1 MKIRKED
8 TVLVVSGK
16 DKGKKSKVRRVLPDE
31 NKVIVEGVAMM
42 KRHTKAGRGK
52 VKQGGIVDMEAAIDI
67 SKVMLICKRCDK
79 PTRVGFHTV
88 EDGKKVRFCHSC
100 NEVIE

>member
-1 MKIRKED
+1 MKIRKDD
-8 TVLVVSGK
+8 TVLVISGK
-16 DKGKKSKVRRVLPDE
+16 DKGKRGKVRRVLPGE
-31 NKVIVEGVAMM
+31 NKVVVDGAGMI
-42 KRHTKAGRGK
+42 KRHMKAGQGK
-52 VKQGGIVDMEAAIDI
+52 VKQAGIIDREAPIDI
-67 SKVMLICKRCDK
+67 SRVMLICKRCDK

>member
-1 MKIRKED
+1 MKIRQKD
-8 TVLVVSGK
+8 TVLVISGK
-16 DKGKKSKVRRVLPDE
+16 DKGKRGKVRRVIPDE
-31 NKVIVEGVAMM
+31 NKVIVEGAGMI
-42 KRHTKAGRGK
+42 KRHMKAGQGK
-52 VKQGGIVDMEAAIDI
+52 AKQAGIVEKEAPIDI

-79 PTRVGFHTV
+79 PSRVGFRNV